1 MYFLNENRKYDECQ
15 ILSARDGDFSEHF
28 HENLE
33 ILLMTGG
40 ERTLILNGKAITMRK
55 GDIAFIFPFSLH
67 EYGGDECEYT
77 WLGIHPSFMQD
88 YTSML
93 LSSLPETPVIHAED
107 RSALADTVINTLFF
121 SNIESTV
128 FIKGM
133 TTALLCLLL
142 PQLNIKSNGAEN
154 NNGSILRYM
163 MIHHSD
169 EDFSISRMS
178 HELGMSERKI
188 REYFS
193 KFCGISFSDFL
204 KRYKI
209 NDAMDLLK
217 NTDMNV
223 TEIAM
228 ECGFESV
235 RTFNR
240 TFVKIC
246 GCSPTQF
253 RSNTEQN

>member
-15 ILSARDGDFSEHF
+15 ILSARDGYFAEHF

-33 ILLMTGG
+33 IVLMTGG
-40 ERTLILNGKAITMRK
+40 ERTLILNGKTITMRK

-67 EYGGDECEYT
+67 EYSGDECEYT

-88 YTSML
+88 YTSLL
-93 LSSLPETPVIHAED
+93 LSSLPENPVIHEED
-107 RSALADTVINTLFF
+107 RSELADTIINSLFF
-121 SNIESTV
+121 SDEKSAV
-128 FIKGM
+128 FIKGI
-133 TTALLCLLL
+133 TTALLCILL
-142 PQLNIKSNGAEN
+142 PQLNIKNNGAEN
-154 NNGSILRYM
+154 NNGCILKYM
-163 MIHHSD
+163 MLHHFD
-169 EDFSISRMS
+169 EDFSIARMA
-178 HELGMSERKI
+178 HELGMGERKI

-204 KRYKI
+204 RRYKI
-209 NDAMDLLK
+209 NDAMNLLR
-217 NTDMNV
+217 NTDKNI

-228 ECGFESV
+228 ECGFDSV

-240 TFVKIC
+240 TFFKIC

-253 RSNTEQN
+253 RLNTN